1 MKRMLK
7 VGIIGDFNPDYYP
20 SHIATNK
27 ALLHAAGALSVTVE
41 YFWLPTELLDEESSE
56 TSALLSRSDALWCSP
71 GSPYRSMTGAL
82 RGIRFA
88 REQGRPF
95 IGT

>member
-7 VGIIGDFNPDYYP
+7 VGIIGDFNPDYP
-20 SHIATNK
+20 AHVATNE
-27 ALLHAAGALSVTVE
+27 ALLHAAGALSMTVE
-41 YFWLPTELLDEESSE
+41 YSWLPTDLLDEESSE
-56 TSALLSRSDALWCSP
+56 ASSLLRRSDALWCSP

-82 RGIRFA
+82 RGIQFA
-88 REQGRPF
+88 REEGRPF